1 MAIYACFG
9 CLMLLYGLFAGL
21 VLPAAIGNY
30 AAKDQLSAAFR
41 LGDVL
46 SLVQKNLG
54 TYLMVLVIELAAA
67 FAASLAGSLLCGVGL
82 YFTTFYALLV
92 SHHAIGQAYRQA
104 STQIGLV

>member
-1 MAIYACFG
+1 MLVWLLDASLWLVCGACA
-9 CLMLLYGLFAGL
+9 AGGYWEL
-21 VLPAAIGNY
+21 C
-30 AAKDQLSAAFR
+30 AKDQLSAAFR
-41 LGDVL
+41 FGDVL

-67 FAASLAGSLLCGVGL
+67 FAAALAGSLLCGVGV
-82 YFTTFYALLV
+82 YFSTFYALLV